1 MTPPRSILSS
11 IVKWRW
17 FAHFR
22 NRALIFVSVLAI
34 CVALALF
41 PQRYRAAVTLTPTDP
56 GSLGLS
62 GTLGQLGAIN
72 NVFGSQAAVE
82 VALRVGGSIT
92 VRDMVIRNAKLE
104 SRLGKTPLQLHR
116 YLHDQVV
123 VRALRGGIIEIE
135 MKNRDADLA
144 RLIVTDYA
152 QAIQDRLGE
161 ISRSQTAYKRDILG
175 TLVRQASSELAAA
188 QERYDDYRLRNRQ
201 PSPSSE
207 TSTIA
212 EKLVMLQAAIE
223 AKDIAIQSASRL
235 YTNDNIVI
243 LKMRAEKEALQ
254 RQLAETKATSAD
266 GEGNVGSVVASSSVL
281 YKLERELNLQ
291 RTLYD
296 SYQRFLQGTSVEILA
311 STANVR
317 ILEPP
322 YVDTQRQYWM
332 PAIALGVLVVL
343 LWGAIEFYRLRPPL
357 GAQIGDGT
365 THA

>member
-1 MTPPRSILSS
+1 MTPPRSILGS

-22 NRALIFVSVLAI
+22 NRALTFVSALAI

-92 VRDMVIRNAKLE
+92 VRDMIIRNAKLE

-123 VRALRGGIIEIE
+123 VRSLRGGIIEIE

-152 QAIQDRLGE
+152 QAIQDLSL
-161 ISRSQTAYKRDILG
+161 IHI
-175 TLVRQASSELAAA
+175 
-188 QERYDDYRLRNRQ
+188 
-201 PSPSSE
+201 
-207 TSTIA
+207 
-212 EKLVMLQAAIE
+212 
-223 AKDIAIQSASRL
+223 
-235 YTNDNIVI
+235 
-243 LKMRAEKEALQ
+243 
-254 RQLAETKATSAD
+254 
-266 GEGNVGSVVASSSVL
+266 
-281 YKLERELNLQ
+281 
-291 RTLYD
+291 
-296 SYQRFLQGTSVEILA
+296 
-311 STANVR
+311 
-317 ILEPP
+317 
-322 YVDTQRQYWM
+322 
-332 PAIALGVLVVL
+332 
-343 LWGAIEFYRLRPPL
+343 
-357 GAQIGDGT
+357 
-365 THA
+365 